1 MHVVQIS
8 FFVDPQ
14 RRAARALLEAWA
26 SLVDIAEAAR
36 RGGARVTVIQAAAA
50 DERIEHEGIMYQF
63 LRHER
68 AGPPLAQ
75 RAHFRK
81 FLTTLAPDVL
91 HVHGLGFP
99 REVLAL
105 RAAMPATPI
114 LLQDHADRAPRFWR
128 RPSWRRG
135 LAAADAISF
144 CARSQADLL
153 GAPMRL
159 PSDSRVFEIPE
170 NSTRFTPG
178 DRELARESCGLDG
191 DPCLLWVGH
200 LNPQKDP
207 LTVLEGVKAAVRELP
222 RLKLWCCFA
231 HAPLR
236 QVVEHR
242 LARDPELATRVRL
255 LGRVTHAEIE
265 RLMRAAD
272 LLVLGSHR
280 EGSGYAVIEALATGL
295 PAVVT
300 NIPSFRSLVGE
311 GEDAGGELWECGDA
325 ASFTAALLR
334 ATRRPALRAA
344 ARRRFEAELSPEAV
358 GRKLNSAYRELA
370 AP

>member
-1 MHVVQIS
+1 M
-8 FFVDPQ
+8 
-14 RRAARALLEAWA
+14 
-26 SLVDIAEAAR
+26 
-36 RGGARVTVIQAAAA
+36 TVIQAAFM
-50 DERIEHEGIMYQF
+50 DERIEHDGIAFHF

-68 AGPPLAQ
+68 SGPPLATQ
-75 RAHFRK
+75 RR
-81 FLTTLAPDVL
+81 LRELLERLAPDVL

-144 CARSQADLL
+144 CALGQAELL

-159 PSDSRVFEIPE
+159 PAAARLFEIPE
-170 NSTRFTPG
+170 CSTGFMPG
-178 DRELARESCGLDG
+178 DRELARQASAIDG
-191 DPCLLWVGH
+191 EPCLLWVGH

-207 LTVLEGVKAAVRELP
+207 LTILEGVKRAARELP
-222 RLKLWCCFA
+222 GLKLWCCFGN
-231 HAPLR
+231 APLR
-236 QVVEHR
+236 EVVEYR
-242 LARDPELATRVRL
+242 LAQDPELASRVRL
-255 LGRVTHAEIE
+255 LGHVSHEEIQ

-280 EGSGYAVIEALATGL
+280 EGSGYAVIEALASGL

-300 NIPSFRSLVGE
+300 DIPSFRTLVGE
-311 GEDAGGELWECGDA
+311 GEGSAGELWECGDA
-325 ASFTAALLR
+325 ASFAAALVR

-344 ARRRFEAELSPEAV
+344 ARQRFDVELSPEAL
-358 GRKLNSAYRELA
+358 GRKLNSAYRQLA
-370 AP
+370 RA